1 MLWIKWYKIPEAK
14 LNSSYKSGIWF
25 GNPDGIREK
34 WLIQHLW
41 FIILTFSF
49 RSVSL
54 IQNTGGPECLSL
66 SWVLGVSP
74 IITIYPLS
82 CKWWGYP
89 GPKSYPRSSHCSQPE
104 KGLSIWLE
112 KHSKRFNSQFSM
124 IIFSTALVSLDTPGK
139 LNIWNHADKMCKQK
153 LVADIISLGRN
164 IDNSFV
170 TLYERILK
178 ATKYTF

>member
-1 MLWIKWYKIPEAK
+1 MTDSTFMIHY
-14 LNSSYKSGIWF
+14 LN
-25 GNPDGIREK
+25 
-34 WLIQHLW
+34 IQFPLC
-41 FIILTFSF
+41 IID
-49 RSVSL
+49 
-54 IQNTGGPECLSL
+54 TGGPECLSL
-66 SWVLGVSP
+66 SWVLGVAP

-112 KHSKRFNSQFSM
+112 KHSQGSTLNSVWSPFPQPG
-124 IIFSTALVSLDTPGK
+124 SLSPDTQGK

-153 LVADIISLGRN
+153 LVADIISLRRN

-170 TLYERILK
+170 ALIWTDLEGHKIYFLLKYPFFLYQ
-178 ATKYTF
+178 T